1 MQAPFHLPRPA
12 TPPKSSG
19 SSSRTLSTSSASSSN
34 SNHHGPPMTKDDVR
48 IIFSNISELAAFS
61 DMFSERLQDALG
73 NILDDGK
80 GEDWVGALFLE
91 IVRI

>member
-1 MQAPFHLPRPA
+1 
-12 TPPKSSG
+12 
-19 SSSRTLSTSSASSSN
+19 
-34 SNHHGPPMTKDDVR
+34 MTKDDVR